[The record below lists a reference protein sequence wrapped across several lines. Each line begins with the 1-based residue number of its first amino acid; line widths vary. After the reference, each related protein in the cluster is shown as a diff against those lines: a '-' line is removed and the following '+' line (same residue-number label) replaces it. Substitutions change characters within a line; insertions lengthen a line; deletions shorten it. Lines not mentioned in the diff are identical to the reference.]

1 MQQINALMGQGRGRD
16 DLGALITV
24 LEMMSGTTPKLEK

>member
-16 DLGALITV
+16 DLAALITV
-24 LEMMSGTTPKLEK
+24 LEKMSTRD